1 MTWLRRARPYLGTLV
16 EVGAPAGCE
25 RAIDAAFQAVAQVER
40 LMSRHLASS
49 DIGRFNAACAGTQ
62 AAVHPWTFRV
72 LALARDL
79 EAASEGRFDI
89 TQGTG
94 RWSLVEDGLL
104 KVDADTR
111 IDLGGIAKGEAV
123 DRGLEAL
130 LDAGAS
136 AGWVNAGGD
145 LRVEGLEL
153 PVGLRDEREGG
164 LRPWATLS
172 EGALATS
179 RFPVDDPD
187 RLSGHPAARHVT
199 VAAPRCALAD
209 ALTKV
214 VALTGETAGTLLD
227 QYEAQAW
234 IHA

>member
-1 MTWLRRARPYLGTLV
+1 MTWLRRARPHLGTLV

-25 RAIDAAFQAVAQVER
+25 GAIEAAFQAVAQIER
-40 LMSRHLASS
+40 LMSKHLAAS
-49 DIGRFNAACAGTQ
+49 DVGRFNAARAGSHLRI
-62 AAVHPWTFRV
+62 HPWTFRV

-79 EAASEGRFDI
+79 AAASEGRFDI

-104 KVDADTR
+104 KMDAGAQ

-130 LDAGAS
+130 LEAGAS

-145 LRVEGLEL
+145 LRVQGLEL

-164 LRPWATLS
+164 LRPWALIS

-179 RFPVDDPD
+179 RFPVDDPG
-187 RLSGHPAARHVT
+187 RLCGQPAARHVT
-199 VAAPRCALAD
+199 VAAPRCAPAD

-214 VALTGETAGTLLD
+214 IALTGMTAGTLLD

-234 IHA
+234 IHE